1 MQQAIPGLARFV
13 NRAAPIDMANGPIEL
28 ARGDLR
34 LLLAQTKATQKSLC
48 LPKLFLRLPTKIQ
61 ASDYPPTLTKPFFHF
76 SLVDNKEVRFYHLHW
91 EFLRVLGQNP
101 PLSARLLNPPAKL
114 VILTVCSTVIGS
126 AFHWELQIGKALM
139 PPAC

>member
-1 MQQAIPGLARFV
+1 
-13 NRAAPIDMANGPIEL
+13 MANGPIEL

-61 ASDYPPTLTKPFFHF
+61 ASDYPLTLTKPFFHF

-101 PLSARLLNPPAKL
+101 PLSARLLDPPSE
-114 VILTVCSTVIGS
+114 TRNFIGLLNRYR
-126 AFHWELQIGKALM
+126 F
-139 PPAC
+139 